1 MLIKEKLITDSYLT
15 IKFYKVIIFSIFK
28 ENLKVFSILIFF
40 VFSLNTY
47 AQDTSETKPK
57 VGTTQKIGDIIVFA
71 LPLGTLATSF
81 IIDDKKGAWQFTK
94 GLVVT
99 EAVTFGLKYS
109 INKQRPDMSN
119 DNSFPSG
126 HTSTTFHSAGFIH
139 MRYGFKYS
147 IPAYLLAGFTA
158 ASRIDSNKHDI
169 LDVLAGAAIGLG
181 SNLLFTTEYQ
191 QEHMSLNFNS
201 NQGNYLIGFTYKF

>member
-1 MLIKEKLITDSYLT
+1 MFNYYFKFHRLGITLILMLLLT
-15 IKFYKVIIFSIFK
+15 F
-28 ENLKVFSILIFF
+28 N
-40 VFSLNTY
+40 FSLQ
-47 AQDTSETKPK
+47 AQDTGEVKLQ
-57 VGTTQKIGDIIVFA
+57 VGTIQKLGDVVLFV
-71 LPLGTLATSF
+71 LPAATLATTF
-81 IIDDKKGAWQFTK
+81 IVGDEKGAWQFTK
-94 GLVVT
+94 GLLLTTGVT
-99 EAVTFGLKYS
+99 YGLKLS

-147 IPAYLLAGFTA
+147 IPAYALAGFTA

-169 LDVLAGAAIGLG
+169 IDVIAGAAIGLG

-191 QEHMSLNFNS
+191 QEHMELTYTSEE
-201 NQGNYLIGFTYKF
+201 GNHMVGFIYKF